1 VTCAICGAAPAVA
14 TLRRPSG
21 DQPLCGFHADL
32 VETFNYRMGFP
43 FDQDLVTRHAVE
55 DVA

>member
-1 VTCAICGAAPAVA
+1 MTCAICGAAPAVA